1 MTIKRDEFF
10 DEDMFDFLD
19 DLRDSGEI
27 NMWAAAPYIQ
37 EAYNLDSDDARD
49 VLVKW
54 MHTYGDR
61 HPKLSDLL

>member
-10 DEDMFDFLD
+10 DGYMFDFLD

-27 NMWAAAPYIQ
+27 NMWGAAPYVQ
-37 EAYNLDSDDARD
+37 EAYDLDSDDARY

-54 MHTYGDR
+54 WMHTYADR
-61 HPKLSDLL
+61 HSKA